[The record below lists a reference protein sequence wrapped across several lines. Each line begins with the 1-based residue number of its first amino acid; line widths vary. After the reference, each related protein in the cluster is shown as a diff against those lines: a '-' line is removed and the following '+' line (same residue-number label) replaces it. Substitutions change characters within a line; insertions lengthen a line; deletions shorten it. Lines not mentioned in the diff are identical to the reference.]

1 MRKKTLIITGI
12 VAVALL
18 TISVA
23 VGKYYLAGNKGAQIP
38 TVETS
43 GVSKKQVE
51 TAVNTSGTVRSEHSA
66 KITTALTS
74 NVKEIYVKPGDK
86 VKKGDPLCDFDDSMI
101 KTELEA
107 ARKNLKTAQA
117 LNENQNG
124 VNRRSLEN
132 AKEEQDRQLNK
143 ADSDIRDAQD
153 AQNNARV
160 RADQLKDQLEEQ
172 KKALEVEKNAQ
183 AGITDETQKAE
194 SDARIAAIEGK
205 IQSLQADIESANNE
219 ANAAK
224 KQIKDLEAS
233 KESIMAS
240 AKQQVQAAQDAIN
253 TAKLEKNT
261 DAQETEVKK
270 LEANLKNATILAPF
284 DGTVTSISAE
294 EGSPVTGNTVM
305 VIEDTETIHIT
316 ARIKEFDILKIK
328 EGMKAKII
336 LDALGS
342 DELVGKV
349 SKIYMTPI
357 KNGDGGNN
365 SGQGSAAEY
374 EIEITLDQKNSNVL
388 IGMNAKVKI
397 ILEEGKGGYTVP
409 YSAVTEGEDGNSY
422 LYAAVPSEGDLYQVR
437 KIPVTK
443 GLENDYY
450 VEVHSDQLTED
461 MQIVNSPETVSEGM
475 KVQIQPVDTLAGIPQ
490 EAGSGG
496 QTEAAASDDTAG
508 ASNMG
513 IQADGAAAGK
523 E

>member
-1 MRKKTLIITGI
+1 MRKNILMITGI
-12 VAVALL
+12 VAVVLL
-18 TISVA
+18 TASVA
-23 VGKYYLAGNKGAQIP
+23 AGKYYLAGSGGTQVP

-74 NVKEIYVKPGDK
+74 NVKEIFVKPGDK
-86 VKKGDPLCDFDDSMI
+86 VKKGDPLCNFDDSMI
-101 KTELEA
+101 KTDLEA
-107 ARKNLKTAQA
+107 ARKNLKNVQA
-117 LNENQNG
+117 LNENQSA
-124 VNRRSLEN
+124 VHRRALEN
-132 AKEEQDRQLNK
+132 AKQEQERQMNK

-160 RADQLKDQLEEQ
+160 RSDQLKDQMEEQ
-172 KKALEVEKNAQ
+172 RKALEAEKTAQ
-183 AGITDETQKAE
+183 AGITDESLKAE
-194 SDARIAAIEGK
+194 SDARITAMEGK
-205 IQSLQADIESANNE
+205 IQALQTEIESANNE
-219 ANAAK
+219 ATEAK
-224 KQIKDLEAS
+224 KQIRDLEDSRESTKAS
-233 KESIMAS
+233 TR
-240 AKQQVQAAQDAIN
+240 QQIEAAQDTIN

-261 DAQETEVKK
+261 DTQETEVKK
-270 LEANLKNATILAPF
+270 LEANLKNTTILAPF

-294 EGSPVTGNTVM
+294 AGSPVTGNTVM
-305 VIEDTETIHIT
+305 VIEDTEAIHIS

-328 EGMKAKII
+328 EGMKAKVI
-336 LDALGS
+336 LDALSS
-342 DELVGKV
+342 DEMTGKV
-349 SKIYMTPI
+349 GKIYMTPI
-357 KNGDGGNN
+357 KSGDGANN

-374 EIEITLDQKNSNVL
+374 EIEIILDQKNPNVL
-388 IGMNAKVKI
+388 IGMNTKVKI
-397 ILEEGKGGYTVP
+397 ILEEGQGGYTVP

-450 VEVHSDQLTED
+450 VEVHSGQLTED

-490 EAGSGG
+490 GAGSGG
-496 QTEAAASDDTAG
+496 QTESAALDDTAG